1 MVFGRKEKEGGVRF
15 GFAEASSRSHA
26 RTKYRNKPR
35 KKELTGWVWADE
47 SGRAGQLA
55 LESGQKTQTMT
66 IRERLEWFSR
76 MMFLVFILASAAFL
90 SAITAMRIAI
100 HGRETTMPNL
110 VGRNVAEANQALR
123 SKGLILRVADRVYS
137 ELPINEV
144 VRQTPPPGMLMK
156 VSQQAHVVLS
166 LGQKQLEI
174 PSLEGGT
181 LRVSRIELLREGLQV
196 GEVSMITTAAEP
208 MDDVLLQNPK
218 PGKLAATP
226 KVDVLV
232 SAGPKE
238 ASYVMP
244 YLVGLNELE
253 ALRRLDTGNLKRKVN
268 YLAAP
273 QWPHGAVIDQGPL
286 AGSQVKASNEVEL
299 TVAN

>member
-1 MVFGRKEKEGGVRF
+1 
-15 GFAEASSRSHA
+15 
-26 RTKYRNKPR
+26 
-35 KKELTGWVWADE
+35 
-47 SGRAGQLA
+47 
-55 LESGQKTQTMT
+55 MT
-66 IRERLEWFSR
+66 IGERLEWLGR
-76 MMFLVFILASAAFL
+76 MAFLVFILASAAFL
-90 SAITAMRIAI
+90 SAITAMRVAI

-110 VGRNVAEANQALR
+110 VGKNVAEASQALR
-123 SKGLILRVADRVYS
+123 AKGLILRVADRVYS
-137 ELPINEV
+137 DLPINEV

-181 LRVSRIELLREGLQV
+181 LRVSRIELLRGGLQV
-196 GEVSMITTAAEP
+196 GEVSMVSLPDEAA
-208 MDDVLLQNPK
+208 DKVLLQNPK
-218 PGKLAATP
+218 QGRLAATP

-244 YLVGLNELE
+244 YLIGLNETE
-253 ALRRLDTGNLKRKVN
+253 AERRLDQVSLRHKNNNLS
-268 YLAAP
+268 AP
-273 QWPHGAVIDQGPL
+273 QWPRGTVIDQTPL
-286 AGSQVKASNEVEL
+286 AGTKIGTSVEVEL